1 MFSTSR
7 GMLSFISFILGGAV
21 IYGLIS
27 LGMIE
32 PLSTYHLS
40 MFWKVPIFIV
50 LLVFVLLWIKIFT
63 KERISFR
70 GKRF

>member
-7 GMLSFISFILGGAV
+7 GMLSFLSFVLGAAV
-21 IYGLIS
+21 IYGLVS
-27 LGMIE
+27 LGIIE
-32 PLSTYHLS
+32 PLSTYGLS

-50 LLVFVLLWIKIFT
+50 LLVLVLLWFKIFT